1 MFARL
6 LICLSVSTE
15 SGTWDHNLMYLSIL
29 SSLWLDCLSNGQTL
43 NKSEVNN
50 ILQIPSSTSSFCF
63 PALKEKNNSLIWETL
78 KASLAKPSLSCC
90 QNLRAILARAIPSR
104 ASKAYYS
111 DGHFSSFRK
120 VTVSRWSSK
129 KLWSASFLIRWF
141 SKYFQ
146 ERMYLRLQPFVSSS
160 KNPSD
165 MRLLSTSVKGTKR
178 LRLIRSIVHYILLL
192 NITTTFSIRCLSSLL
207 PESLEIKARFLP
219 ILWWSST

>member
-1 MFARL
+1 MFARP
-6 LICLSVSTE
+6 LICLSASTK
-15 SGTWDHNLMYLSIL
+15 SDTWDHNLLSSSIL
-29 SSLWLDCLSNGQTL
+29 SSPWLDCLSNGQIL
-43 NKSEVNN
+43 NKSEASN

-63 PALKEKNNSLIWETL
+63 PALKEKNNSLISETL

-90 QNLRAILARAIPSR
+90 QNLRAILARAMPSK
-104 ASKAYYS
+104 ASKAYCS
-111 DGHFSSFRK
+111 DGHFSSFQK
-120 VTVSRWSSK
+120 VTVSRQSSES
-129 KLWSASFLIRWF
+129 LWSAFFLIRWF
-141 SKYFQ
+141 SKYCQ

-178 LRLIRSIVHYILLL
+178 FRLIRSIVHYILLL
-192 NITTTFSIRCLSSLL
+192 SITTTFSIRCLSSLL